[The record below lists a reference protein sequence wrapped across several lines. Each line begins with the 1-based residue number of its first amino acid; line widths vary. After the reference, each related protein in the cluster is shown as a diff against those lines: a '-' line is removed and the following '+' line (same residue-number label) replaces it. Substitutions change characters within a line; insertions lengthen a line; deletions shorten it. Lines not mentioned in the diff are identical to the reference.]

1 MILDEIRSE
10 YLAIRFQ
17 SKFAHSSGFL
27 INRYQKLRQNSIRR
41 LTMLGSLLLS
51 IVFKIW
57 KVVTSK
63 AKYYVHNTSR
73 TNQHLKIIFTGQK
86 NAEKFLLLFY
96 FCQKIQFS
104 LPIEWCLG
112 IIVLLTRELVLPPLR
127 GDLCKSGPGH
137 FASEKIFPS
146 NFAQ

>member
-86 NAEKFLLLFY
+86 SAQKYGKFWEVFISHRMVFGNHSVTHMRARSVPLSLKRPLLF
-96 FCQKIQFS
+96 
-104 LPIEWCLG
+104 
-112 IIVLLTRELVLPPLR
+112 
-127 GDLCKSGPGH
+127 KSVRH
-137 FASEKIFPS
+137 
-146 NFAQ
+146 